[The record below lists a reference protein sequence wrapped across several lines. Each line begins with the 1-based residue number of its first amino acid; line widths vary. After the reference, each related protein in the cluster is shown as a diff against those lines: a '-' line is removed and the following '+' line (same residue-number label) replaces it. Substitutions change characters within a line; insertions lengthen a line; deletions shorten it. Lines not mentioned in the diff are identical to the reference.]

1 MFIKFLRHRNNC
13 ALTHQYKMI
22 MIGGRFCWF
31 PATVSETELRRLNGP
46 ELKKEDCCEEFR
58 EEIRQALGGKEELPD
73 DWTTTAKVV
82 RDTARKVLGVSSKQ
96 RKEDKETWWWD
107 EEVQESIRKKRLAK
121 KRWDIQRDEE
131 SKQEYKEMRRE
142 AKKEVAKAKSKAYDE
157 LYEGLDTKE
166 GEKTLYR
173 LARQRH
179 QAGKDVQQVRMMKDK
194 DGNVMTD
201 EESVLRMWKE
211 YYMGLMNEENERERR
226 EIDGERVNLEVEC
239 VSKEEVMENMQRMK
253 NGKAVGPDDIPVEVW
268 KCLGE
273 SALKFLTKLYNRT
286 MESERMPE
294 EWRDSVLI
302 PIFKNTGDV
311 QSCSNYRGI
320 KLISHTMKLWERIV
334 EKRLR
339 SDLKFS
345 NQQYGFMP
353 GKSTTDALF
362 ALRVLMEKYREG
374 QKELH
379 CVFVDLEKAYDK
391 VPREEVWYCMRKSGL
406 ADKYVRIVQDMYDG
420 STTAVRCAVGVT
432 EGFEVTV
439 GLHQG
444 SALSPCLFA
453 MVMDRM
459 TDDIREEA
467 PWTMMFADDIVIC
480 SESKEQVEEKLESWR
495 YALER
500 RGMKVNRRKT
510 EYMCVNERQD
520 TGSGTVKM
528 QGEEVTKVDD
538 FKYLGSTVQSNGECG
553 REVKKRVQA
562 GWNGWRRMSGVICDR
577 RVPARVK
584 GKVYKVAV
592 RPAMLYGLETV
603 ALTKR
608 QEAEMEV
615 AELKM
620 LRFSLGVTRMDK
632 IRNEYI
638 RGTAQVEKFGEK
650 TREARLRWYGHLRR
664 KDDGYIGR
672 RMLRMELP
680 GKRKRGRPKRRFM
693 DVVKEDMAEVEVT
706 EEDTVDR
713 NNWRR
718 KIRCGDP

>member
-1 MFIKFLRHRNNC
+1 M
-13 ALTHQYKMI
+13 
-22 MIGGRFCWF
+22 
-31 PATVSETELRRLNGP
+31 
-46 ELKKEDCCEEFR
+46 
-58 EEIRQALGGKEELPD
+58 
-73 DWTTTAKVV
+73 
-82 RDTARKVLGVSSKQ
+82 
-96 RKEDKETWWWD
+96 
-107 EEVQESIRKKRLAK
+107 QESIRKKRLAK

-131 SKQEYKEMRRE
+131 SKQEYKEMRQE

-226 EIDGERVNLEVEC
+226 EIDGERVNLEVES

-302 PIFKNTGDV
+302 PIFKNKGDV

-406 ADKYVRIVQDMYDG
+406 AEKYVRIVQDMYDG

-432 EGFEVTV
+432 EGFEVKV

-453 MVMDRM
+453 MMMDRM
-459 TDDIREEA
+459 TDEIREEA

-520 TGSGTVKM
+520 NSSGTVKM
-528 QGEEVTKVDD
+528 QGEEVAKVED

-638 RGTAQVEKFGEK
+638 RGTAQVGKFGEK

-713 NNWRR
+713 RNWRK